1 MKFLPDIL
9 FISESPI
16 LPELDLIR
24 RELLEQGFSNLI
36 KVDFSNGLELLKTTK
51 FASVLINANDKKIE
65 TYEFC
70 LKLRSALG
78 ADSKVFV
85 FMPQATLNEASKF
98 GKTNTEII
106 DLACLGVMIDTL
118 KATDQSFLAHKKIN
132 SILSINGGL
141 GASTLTVLIAFACHQ
156 QKKSSLIL
164 EATNKFTI
172 RDILGINTG
181 KAFLTRDRSLEHK
194 QVLDQ
199 KWFKGFLQNSLQH
212 SYAKYLDLFTS
223 SEEKISYLEKTAF
236 YCQNLNEQI
245 NEIGHQ
251 EIKPYQLAMIS
262 DSLKLIAQDLK
273 GDSAVLLDELVKF
286 LYDSDDEIIVDLGL
300 DHQSPLNRQFLDLS
314 KNIIIVFSDQPG
326 TKSILLDLK
335 KYLTKKYSANLIG
348 VFVCDIENL
357 NFYQNISETE
367 WLSTIGFMPLI
378 MPREADLVSAFV
390 YDNECITKDSKTYN
404 FLKTLL
410 VEMGAHSC
418 DLSKQKNPSFKFLK
432 YV

>member
-1 MKFLPDIL
+1 LPW
-9 FISESPI
+9 
-16 LPELDLIR
+16 
-24 RELLEQGFSNLI
+24 
-36 KVDFSNGLELLKTTK
+36 
-51 FASVLINANDKKIE
+51 
-65 TYEFC
+65 YY
-70 LKLRSALG
+70 
-78 ADSKVFV
+78 
-85 FMPQATLNEASKF
+85 
-98 GKTNTEII
+98 
-106 DLACLGVMIDTL
+106 DTL

-326 TKSILLDLK
+326 TKSICL
-335 KYLTKKYSANLIG
+335 
-348 VFVCDIENL
+348 
-357 NFYQNISETE
+357 
-367 WLSTIGFMPLI
+367 
-378 MPREADLVSAFV
+378 
-390 YDNECITKDSKTYN
+390 
-404 FLKTLL
+404 
-410 VEMGAHSC
+410 
-418 DLSKQKNPSFKFLK
+418 
-432 YV
+432 